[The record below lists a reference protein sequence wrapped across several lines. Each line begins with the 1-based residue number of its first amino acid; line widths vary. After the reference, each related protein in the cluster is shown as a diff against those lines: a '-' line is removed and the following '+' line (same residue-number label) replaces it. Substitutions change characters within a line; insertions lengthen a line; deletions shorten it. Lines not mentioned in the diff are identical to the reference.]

1 MPKTRNKKER
11 EVELEDFPD
20 EDEPC
25 CTKKTKR
32 QLCSICL
39 LSVLGLILLLSS
51 KVPDDVDTKIN
62 LPKINID
69 YSELQFEPDE
79 VDEIQANADE
89 GDSYTCEENEY
100 ATRSGCKTC

>member
-1 MPKTRNKKER
+1 MPKANEKKER
-11 EVELEDFPD
+11 EVDMEEFPQ

-32 QLCSICL
+32 QLCSLCL
-39 LSVLGLILLLSS
+39 LSVLGLIFLISS
-51 KVPDDVDTKIN
+51 RVPDDVDTKIN

-79 VDEIQANADE
+79 VDEI
-89 GDSYTCEENEY
+89 
-100 ATRSGCKTC
+100 